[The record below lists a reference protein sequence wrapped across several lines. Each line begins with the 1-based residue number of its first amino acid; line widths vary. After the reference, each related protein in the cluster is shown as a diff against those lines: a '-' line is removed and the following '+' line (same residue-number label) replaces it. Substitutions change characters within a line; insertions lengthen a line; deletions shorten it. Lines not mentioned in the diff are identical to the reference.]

1 MGRAHPKLPDGSLTK
16 ERRRAVLR
24 SLEAIE
30 PRLRS
35 AIRELAGRSDAAWR
49 EFRQTAPA
57 AQ

>member
-1 MGRAHPKLPDGSLTK
+1 MRFLAC
-16 ERRRAVLR
+16 AVLLVVLGAPAPAYAQLR
-24 SLEAIE
+24 AIE